1 MHLYFFDGNVNLT
14 ESVGNNKRK
23 KSAWKK
29 DWKETW
35 KVVRVHSAEKSDILF
50 NLKFYFV
57 CKKCS
62 RRKGY

>member
-50 NLKFYFV
+50 V
-57 CKKCS
+57 RKKM
-62 RRKGY
+62 